1 MASLKSEIEW
11 INKTETNPIDSSNLR
26 DVIKTEIIRRILY
39 DELRLRLKRLKLEKI
54 KSVDINLEQ
63 TSSN

>member
-11 INKTETNPIDSSNLR
+11 INKAETNPIDSSNLR

>member
-11 INKTETNPIDSSNLR
+11 INKIETNPIDSSNLR
-26 DVIKTEIIRRILY
+26 DVIKTEVIRKILY
-39 DELRLRLKRLKLEKI
+39 GELRLRLKRLKLEKI

>member
-26 DVIKTEIIRRILY
+26 DVIKTEVIRKILY
-39 DELRLRLKRLKLEKI
+39 GELRLRLKRLKLEKI